1 MLGAPEINR
10 WLFGV
15 LSMRG
20 RSPPSGVHAHVRSS
34 VRESVPYAAAVQRSQ
49 CSFSRRL
56 KRSVFTLGTAI
67 LLAGCAKWNEPPRTD
82 HVSGTIE
89 VDETRIAS
97 RYGGRVEEILAGE
110 GDSLT
115 NGQHLIQLA
124 APELGPRRDQARAV
138 LDELKAGARKEELA
152 AAKSDWEAIVAELEF
167 ARAEQRRVTELFQE
181 RTVPEAER
189 DRAVARVASLEKN
202 VAAAKSRYELLL
214 AGARPERIAHAEA
227 QLAEIETQLREMTI
241 LSPTNAVLEVLH
253 VKAGDVLAPNQP
265 VATLLLTNHLWV
277 RVYIPEPWLG
287 FIQLRQAVR
296 VRVDSF
302 PERDFSGEVEQ
313 IARAAEFTPRNVQTV
328 EDRVKQV
335 FGVKIRLPADA
346 PELRAG
352 MAADVYFPNTPKNN

>member
-1 MLGAPEINR
+1 MHE
-10 WLFGV
+10 
-15 LSMRG
+15 
-20 RSPPSGVHAHVRSS
+20 HVRSS
-34 VRESVPYAAAVQRSQ
+34 VRQLVPYAAAVQS
-49 CSFSRRL
+49 SFSTQV
-56 KRSVFTLGTAI
+56 KGAVFSLGIAI
-67 LLAGCAKWNEPPRTD
+67 LLAGCAKWNEPVRTD

-97 RYGGRVEEILAGE
+97 RYGGRVEEIFARE

-115 NGQHLIQLA
+115 NAQPLIQLSA
-124 APELGPRRDQARAV
+124 AELAARRDQARAV
-138 LDELKAGARKEELA
+138 LAELKAGARKEELA

-167 ARAEQRRVTELFQE
+167 ARAEQRRIRELFQE

-202 VAAAKSRYELLL
+202 VAAAKSRYELLV
-214 AGARPERIAHAEA
+214 AGTRPERIAQVEA
-227 QLAEIETQLREMTI
+227 QLAEIETQFREMTI
-241 LSPTNAVLEVLH
+241 VSPTNSVLEVLH
-253 VKAGDVLAPNQP
+253 VKVGDVLAPNQP

-277 RVYIPEPWLG
+277 RVYVPEPWLG
-287 FIQLRQAVR
+287 LIQLKQPVR

-302 PERDFSGEVEQ
+302 PERDFTGEVEQ

-335 FGVKIRLPADA
+335 FGVKIRLPAGS

-352 MAADVYFPNTPKNN
+352 MAADVYFPNTPKQK